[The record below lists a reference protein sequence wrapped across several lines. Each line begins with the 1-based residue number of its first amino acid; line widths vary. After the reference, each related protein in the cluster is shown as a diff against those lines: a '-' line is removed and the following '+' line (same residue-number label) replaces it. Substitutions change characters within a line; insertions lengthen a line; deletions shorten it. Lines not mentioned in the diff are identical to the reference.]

1 MQDMDAKE
9 PKTTVS
15 PDGMKSSGKKMV
27 REKKVDLQRKLE
39 KEKRDKKRKDK
50 SKKKTGV
57 NGFFRPYL

>member
-27 REKKVDLQRKLE
+27 RGKMKVDMQRKLE
-39 KEKRDKKRKDK
+39 KEE
-50 SKKKTGV
+50 SNSPG
-57 NGFFRPYL
+57 